1 MQLDC
6 ICRYNMSMNTCDR
19 MKVHADNDDDELQL
33 GRNCMY
39 VMSKVYSLEYRC
51 SVLEFEVLL

>member
-1 MQLDC
+1 
-6 ICRYNMSMNTCDR
+6 MSMNTCDR